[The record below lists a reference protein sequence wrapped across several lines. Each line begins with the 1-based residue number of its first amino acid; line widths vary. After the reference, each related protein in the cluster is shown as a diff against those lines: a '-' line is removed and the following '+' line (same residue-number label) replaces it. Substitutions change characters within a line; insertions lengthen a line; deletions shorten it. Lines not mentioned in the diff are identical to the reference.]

1 VAIKPIVVCA
11 DDFGLAPGVSDGIAG
26 LIDRGR
32 LSATSAMTILPTWR
46 SHGAVLQAV
55 VARSPADVG
64 LHLTL
69 TDQPA
74 LTSVA
79 SLAPG
84 GRFPGVNQVLRDAL
98 RGRWYHNLEEAI
110 LRDEVRAQLDAF
122 EDVWGRPPD
131 YVDGHQHVHILPGI
145 RGVLLGELQLRYDRN
160 PARPVYLRNCGESV
174 WRIAR
179 RGGEPSKAVV
189 LSLLS
194 TGFARAA
201 RAEGFATNDGFSG
214 LHDFSGREPFGVL
227 MHRFLAFT
235 GPRHLMHVHP
245 GFVDA
250 ELRSR
255 DTLTTQREAELAY
268 LASDEFLDALAAAG
282 VQVARFA
289 SLHTQAT
296 RNGSQD

>member
-32 LSATSAMTILPTWR
+32 LSATSVMTTLPAWR
-46 SHGAVLQAV
+46 SHGAVLRAV
-55 VARSPADVG
+55 VARRPADVG

-74 LTSVA
+74 LTSVQT
-79 SLAPG
+79 LAPG
-84 GRFPGVNQVLRDAL
+84 GRFPAVTQVLRDAL

-122 EDVWGRPPD
+122 EDVWGCPPD
-131 YVDGHQHVHILPGI
+131 FVDGHQHVHILPGI

-160 PARPVYLRNCGESV
+160 PARPVYLRSCADSV
-174 WRIAR
+174 WRIVR
-179 RGGEPSKAVV
+179 RGGESSKALV
-189 LSLLS
+189 LHSLS

-214 LHDFSGREPFGVL
+214 LHDFSGREPFGSL
-227 MHRFLAFT
+227 MRRFLGFL
-235 GPRHLMHVHP
+235 GPLPLLHVHP

-250 ELRSR
+250 ELRSL
-255 DTLTTQREAELAY
+255 DTLTAQREVELAY
-268 LASDEFLDALAAAG
+268 LASDEFVDALAAAC
-282 VQVARFA
+282 VQLARFSGMHHPA
-289 SLHTQAT
+289 APSGA
-296 RNGSQD
+296 QD